1 MNTLQRIMGVVNR
14 LDENG
19 LAAELETIALL
30 AERIEFGAGKYG
42 PIHVDSAR
50 DWVKETREEVLDAS
64 VYLTWKIMQ
73 HERAQKAFE
82 GDK

>member
-42 PIHVDSAR
+42 PLHIDNSR
-50 DWVKETREEVLDAS
+50 DWVKEAREEALDMS
-64 VYLTWKIMQ
+64 VYLTWKQMQ
-73 HERAQKAFE
+73 HAAAQKVFE
-82 GDK
+82 ENK

>member
-1 MNTLQRIMGVVNR
+1 MNTIQRIMGVVNR

-73 HERAQKAFE
+73 HEKAQKAMGGE
-82 GDK
+82 

>member
-1 MNTLQRIMGVVNR
+1 MNALQRIMGVVNR

-42 PIHVDSAR
+42 PLHIGSKN
-50 DWVKETREEVLDAS
+50 WIKEMREEQLDGA
-64 VYLTWKIMQ
+64 VYATWEIMR
-73 HERAQKAFE
+73 HEQAQKVFE

>member
-1 MNTLQRIMGVVNR
+1 MGVVNR
-14 LDENG
+14 LDENK

-42 PIHVDSAR
+42 PLHIDSSR
-50 DWVKETREEVLDAS
+50 DWVKETREETLDAS

-73 HERAQKAFE
+73 HESAQRKMGGE
-82 GDK
+82 

>member
-42 PIHVDSAR
+42 PIHVDSSR

-73 HERAQKAFE
+73 HEKAQKAFE